1 MPSISSPSE
10 LIRCDS
16 LTSCFQAL
24 YNFLFALFILLAFL
38 NFLYGAFLY
47 LLSGGGFYDKEKG
60 KNKMRNS
67 VVAFLVALIIPI
79 ILNMINP
86 KIFSSELKIPQVKVK
101 LPEYKYAYIG
111 LHSGDVAKPP
121 KGANVSQSGFDKDGF
136 LVLKQRD
143 PNFADL
149 PFGQCAD
156 TIGSSGCGI
165 VSLAMAIAYC
175 NRDLDYLQQKF
186 EPEKYRNLINELSQ
200 KAGQAG
206 YLSCASGTSPALYD
220 DTAILGS
227 YRVRGID
234 LDQNINMAKDY
245 LKRGYLVIANLVGKF
260 ESFQYGYPGHVLVL
274 AGYDEKNKKFIVKDP
289 GPYDVKELKNIP
301 QENIVRFTAIECL
314 SPPSLP

>member
-101 LPEYKYAYIG
+101 LPEYKFKPGYLPGTGIEVDIDCSKQNVSCKIPPERSNCSPASLNRNDMSIYTDDVVKNFSLICDNESGGDKNKESNVDKCTDGKPFSIG
-111 LHSGDVAKPP
+111 LFQINMVATIFTLQDGTECRPDLIFSNYQD
-121 KGANVSQSGFDKDGF
+121 NVYNC
-136 LVLKQRD
+136 V
-143 PNFADL
+143 
-149 PFGQCAD
+149 
-156 TIGSSGCGI
+156 
-165 VSLAMAIAYC
+165 V
-175 NRDLDYLQQKF
+175 
-186 EPEKYRNLINELSQ
+186 INEDLYNKCK
-200 KAGQAG
+200 KA
-206 YLSCASGTSPALYD
+206 LKDPKLN
-220 DTAILGS
+220 
-227 YRVRGID
+227 ID
-234 LDQNINMAKDY
+234 LAKQKY
-245 LKRGYLVIANLVGKF
+245 
-260 ESFQYGYPGHVLVL
+260 
-274 AGYDEKNKKFIVKDP
+274 AGAGFSPWSAWKCIQEKCF
-289 GPYDVKELKNIP
+289 
-301 QENIVRFTAIECL
+301 
-314 SPPSLP
+314 

>member
-1 MPSISSPSE
+1 MPSISPPSE
-10 LIRCDS
+10 LIRCDN
-16 LTSCFQAL
+16 LASCFQAL
-24 YNFLFALFILLAFL
+24 YNFLFALLILLAFL

-47 LLSGGGFYDKEKG
+47 LLSGGGIYDKEKG
-60 KNKMRNS
+60 RNKMRNS
-67 VVAFLVALIIPI
+67 VVALLVAFIIPI

-86 KIFSSELKIPQVKVK
+86 KIFSSELRIPGVEVT
-101 LPEYKYAYIG
+101 LPEYKYAYVG

-121 KGANVSQSGFDKDGF
+121 KGANVSQSGFDKNGF

-200 KAGQAG
+200 KAWRAG
-206 YLSCASGTSPALYD
+206 YLSCEAGTSPALYD
-220 DTAILGS
+220 DAAILGS
-227 YRVRGID
+227 YRVRGIN

-314 SPPSLP
+314 SPPSLL

>member
-1 MPSISSPSE
+1 MPSISPPSE

-24 YNFLFALFILLAFL
+24 YNFLFALLILLAFL

-47 LLSGGGFYDKEKG
+47 LLSGGGIYDKEKG

-67 VVAFLVALIIPI
+67 VVALLVAFIIPI

-86 KIFSSELKIPQVKVK
+86 KIFSSELLIPGVKVT
-101 LPEYKYAYIG
+101 LPEYKYAYVG

-121 KGANVSQSGFDKDGF
+121 KGANVNQSGFDEDGF

-175 NRDLDYLQQKF
+175 NRDFDYLQQKF
-186 EPEKYRNLINELSQ
+186 EPAKYRNLINELSQ
-200 KAGQAG
+200 KAAR
-206 YLSCASGTSPALYD
+206 YLDCKNGTPPFLYD
-220 DTAILGS
+220 DTAIMES
-227 YRVRGID
+227 YRVRGIN
-234 LDQNINMAKDY
+234 LEKNINMVKDY
-245 LKRGYLVIANLVGKF
+245 LKGGYLVIANLVGKF
-260 ESFQYGYPGHVLVL
+260 ESFQYGYPGHILVL

-301 QENIVRFTAIECL
+301 QNNIVRFTAIECL